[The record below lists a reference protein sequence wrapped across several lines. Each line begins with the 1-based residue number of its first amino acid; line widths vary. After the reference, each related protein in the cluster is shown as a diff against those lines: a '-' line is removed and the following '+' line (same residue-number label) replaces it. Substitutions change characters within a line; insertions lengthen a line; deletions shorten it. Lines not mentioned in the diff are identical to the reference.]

1 MSFDVVIAGG
11 GVIGCAIAHALAH
24 AGVGRIV
31 VAEPMIPGGEASGA
45 AAGILAVAST
55 RAPRGVVFELR
66 RASAAL
72 FPELVEKL
80 RGATGID
87 VEYSSHG
94 VLDLAFTARDA
105 ATLERVVSR
114 RLEQGF
120 SAELLDP
127 PQALSHEPAVNPT
140 IRSAAYFPDDRSI
153 NSVRLVEALHA
164 AARAHGVEFRLG
176 TGLNGVEHAKG
187 RVSAVRV
194 GEDWLP
200 TGHLI
205 IAAGVWSRE
214 VASLLRV
221 KVPVRPD
228 RGEMLALR
236 PTSPLRRILSWNDGY
251 LVPRANGEVFV
262 GSTSARGVEEKV
274 VTASSMALLLRRA
287 VRMVPEL
294 ANAALLRTWAGLRPL
309 STLRRPIIGPVRGF
323 QNLTLVTGHHRSGIL
338 LAPITAKLVAELLTK
353 GATSIPLQPF
363 CYRPR

>member
-1 MSFDVVIAGG
+1 M
-11 GVIGCAIAHALAH
+11 
-24 AGVGRIV
+24 
-31 VAEPMIPGGEASGA
+31 
-45 AAGILAVAST
+45 
-55 RAPRGVVFELR
+55 
-66 RASAAL
+66 
-72 FPELVEKL
+72 FPHLVETL

-105 ATLERVVSR
+105 ATLERLVAR
-114 RLEQGF
+114 RREQGF

-127 PQALSHEPAVNPT
+127 RQALSHEPALNPT
-140 IRSAAYFPDDRSI
+140 IRSAAHFPDDRSI
-153 NSVRLVEALHA
+153 NNIRFVEALHA
-164 AARAHGVEFRLG
+164 SAKARGVEFRLG
-176 TGLNGVEHAKG
+176 AELNGVEHAKG
-187 RVSAVRV
+187 RVLSVRIG
-194 GEDWLP
+194 GEWVP

-205 IAAGVWSRE
+205 IAAGVWSRQ

-236 PTSPLRRILSWNDGY
+236 PAAPLRRIVSWNDGY
-251 LVPRANGEVFV
+251 LVPRADGELLV

-274 VTASSMALLLRRA
+274 VTASSLALLLRRA

-294 ANAALLRTWAGLRPL
+294 ADATLLRTWAGLRPL

-323 QNLTLVTGHHRSGIL
+323 ENLTLVTGHHRSGIL
-338 LAPITAKLVAELLTK
+338 LAPITAQLVTELLVQ